1 MTELI
6 QGKKKR
12 RDKIAGEFGASLMSY
27 LGKKADRVT
36 MDYSNFQQ
44 CLRMKMEGVVEIKN
58 DNLLL
63 VMYVYLNLSLK

>member
-36 MDYSNFQQ
+36 MGYSTFQQ
-44 CLRMKMEGVVEIKN
+44 CLRKKMEGVVEMEV
-58 DNLLL
+58 DR
-63 VMYVYLNLSLK
+63 